1 MTISV
6 EVKSRVPSPSPP
18 LSLWSLS
25 TTISRIE
32 YVSET
37 TKWRVKVGSKGA
49 SGHCYF
55 TRMRVS
61 RFFSIYLALAHISLI
76 TIIYLLVRKSHF
88 PLFLRVSLFLLIL
101 ILSRGETFPSV
112 SFIPFVLYLLVH
124 FQLRTT

>member
-37 TKWRVKVGSKGA
+37 AKWRVKVGSKGA

-76 TIIYLLVRKSHF
+76 TIIYLLVRKSHL